1 MATVLGDLG
10 NALLIVLVFSLLQ
23 FFLAIGSGIANI
35 KKNWDDY
42 KCNPSIMPFA
52 AVFGKNTQ
60 ENFNEC
66 IKQNQVSFMGGF
78 LEPIYGA
85 LSMFATTGQEFAK
98 NFENVKVLGNSS
110 KDGGSSF
117 IDEAGL
123 RIRSFASEGGSMFN
137 RVRDTFNQL
146 TSGVTVISEILSSPQ
161 EFVKQSDNSII
172 KTGADAIG

>member
-10 NALLIVLVFSLLQ
+10 NAVLIVVVFSLLQ
-23 FFLAIGSGIANI
+23 FFLSIGSGIANI

-85 LSMFATTGQEFAK
+85 LQMFATTGQEFAQ
-98 NFENVKVLGNSS
+98 NFEDIKVLGNSS

-117 IDEAGL
+117 IDEAGT
-123 RIRSFASEGGSMFN
+123 RIKLFANEGGNMFN
-137 RVRDTFNQL
+137 TVRNTFNQL
-146 TSGVTVISEILSSPQ
+146 TSGITVVSEILRSPEQ
-161 EFVKQSDNSII
+161 LVQQSENSII
-172 KTGADAIG
+172 KTGADAL